1 MSEIEDTAMTVS
13 LKHGQG
19 ATVLFDFKAAF
30 PSLSVEFLLAALERI
45 GVPLAARRMVRALY
59 HD

>member
-1 MSEIEDTAMTVS
+1 MTVS

-30 PSLSVEFLLAALERI
+30 PSLSVEFFQAALELI